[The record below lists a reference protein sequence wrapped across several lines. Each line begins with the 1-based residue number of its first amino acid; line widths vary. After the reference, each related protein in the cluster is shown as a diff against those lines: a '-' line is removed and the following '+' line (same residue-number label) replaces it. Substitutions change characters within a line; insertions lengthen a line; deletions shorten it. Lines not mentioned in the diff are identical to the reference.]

1 MSSYALQIPGA
12 APGIY
17 SPAMGRHCLE
27 DGKKAVEAAQKGLF
41 FTLRTRR
48 ETDFMI
54 VSPPS
59 GENVSALDASCGGC
73 FSTSVAAGCRGR
85 HTLPPASSFLPVSG
99 RPCIPIELLS
109 LSPKQAPW
117 LLFLPQH
124 LQSLSLQHSLHTLP
138 GQPPCLL
145 GVLALNF
152 QCICTGPCR

>member
-27 DGKKAVEAAQKGLF
+27 DGKKAVEAAQEGLF

-54 VSPPS
+54 VSPPL

-73 FSTSVAAGCRGR
+73 FSTSVAADCRGR
-85 HTLPPASSFLPVSG
+85 HTLPLQALS
-99 RPCIPIELLS
+99 S
-109 LSPKQAPW
+109 LSQED
-117 LLFLPQH
+117 
-124 LQSLSLQHSLHTLP
+124 
-138 GQPPCLL
+138 
-145 GVLALNF
+145 LAY
-152 QCICTGPCR
+152 